1 MSRQDDEIERLKRIR
16 DRQIR
21 LRDPKA
27 KDRAAQHKI
36 ASRYKEEKITAGS
49 VIRDIPGRWLG
60 TIFGG
65 IFGIVIAVA
74 FHLLVQYDAFWIE
87 YVGYFIVLVC
97 LVLGRG
103 LGAAMDWR
111 EEDHDALVKRG

>member
-16 DRQIR
+16 DRQIT
-21 LRDPKA
+21 LRDPKE
-27 KDRAAQHKI
+27 KDRVVQHKI
-36 ASRYKEEKITAGS
+36 ASRYKKEKITAGS
-49 VIRDIPGRWLG
+49 MIRDMSGRWLG
-60 TIFGG
+60 TILGG
-65 IFGIVIAVA
+65 IIGILIAIA

-97 LVLGRG
+97 IVMGRG

-111 EEDHDALVKRG
+111 EGDHDALVKRG